1 MIDVQPIGVIHSGL
15 KNLLDC
21 PLQENENAPEAII
34 EIFLEFAEVAEHI
47 KPGDKIVLLTWLNRA
62 NRSVFKTN
70 PRNDKEALFKGV
82 FSTRSPDRPNPIGLH
97 LVEVTSVD
105 SVKRQLVISSLE
117 VFDGTPVID
126 IKSR

>member
-21 PLQENENAPEAII
+21 LLQENEDAPEAII
-34 EIFLEFAEVAEHI
+34 EIFLEYAEAAEHI

-62 NRSVFKTN
+62 NRSVFKTY

-117 VFDGTPVID
+117 VLDGTPVID
-126 IKSR
+126 IKSG